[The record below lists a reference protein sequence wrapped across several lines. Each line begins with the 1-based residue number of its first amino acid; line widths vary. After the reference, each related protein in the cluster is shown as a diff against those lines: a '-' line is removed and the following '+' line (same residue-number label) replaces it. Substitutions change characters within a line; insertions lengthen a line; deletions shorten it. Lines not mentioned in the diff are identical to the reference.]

1 MKPFADKVAL
11 VTGAG
16 TGIGAATAIALAGQG
31 ARVALIGRQESD
43 LAATLTT
50 IEGAGGEALAI
61 AASVDRPELLETAVA
76 QTVDRFGA
84 LHFGIN
90 NAGISGLSAP
100 AGTLD
105 PAAWEQV
112 IGVNL
117 DGIFH
122 AMRYEIPAILA
133 AGGGAIVNIASVF
146 ANRGLPTRS
155 GYSAAKHGI
164 IGLTRAAGIEYAK
177 QGIRINAISPGVI
190 DTPLL
195 DDGREQTALFTQAI
209 PMGRLG
215 RPEELANAV
224 LFLLSDQASY
234 ITGTELV
241 VDGGFL
247 S

>member
-16 TGIGAATAIALAGQG
+16 TGIGAATAIALARQG
-31 ARVALIGRQESD
+31 ARVALIGKQESD
-43 LAATLTT
+43 LVATRAA
-50 IEGAGGEALAI
+50 IAEAGGEALAI
-61 AASVDRPELLETAVA
+61 AASVDRPEQLESAVA
-76 QTVDRFGA
+76 RTLDRFGA
-84 LHFGIN
+84 LHFGVN
-90 NAGISGLSAP
+90 NAGVSSASVP
-100 AGTLD
+100 TGAID
-105 PAAWEQV
+105 PAAWEAV
-112 IGVNL
+112 IGINL
-117 DGIFH
+117 DGVFH

-133 AGGGAIVNIASVF
+133 VGGGAIVNIASVF
-146 ANRGLPTRS
+146 ANRGLPTRA
-155 GYSAAKHGI
+155 GYSASKHGI
-164 IGLTRAAGIEYAK
+164 IGLTRAAAIEYAT

-195 DDGREQTALFTQAI
+195 DEGREQTALFTQAI
-209 PMGRLG
+209 PMRRLG